1 MQPMSAF
8 PESGH
13 YGGPNTV
20 EIRVRLRPE
29 AVVEGIDIYPVL
41 MEILDLSLTTPI
53 DGNPRKLAKLMGLP
67 P

>member
-1 MQPMSAF
+1 MSAF
-8 PESGH
+8 LQSGH
-13 YGGPNTV
+13 SDHQKLS
-20 EIRVRLRPE
+20 EIRGRFRPE